1 MNGGYESIVWVTD
14 REGREFACPME
25 VVQRDPLE
33 RRDLSEAEREKCMNV
48 NLLIGTERW

>member
-14 REGREFACPME
+14 REGREFACPLE
-25 VVQRDPLE
+25 AVKGDPNE
-33 RRDLSEAEREKCMNV
+33 RRDLTEEERAKCMNV